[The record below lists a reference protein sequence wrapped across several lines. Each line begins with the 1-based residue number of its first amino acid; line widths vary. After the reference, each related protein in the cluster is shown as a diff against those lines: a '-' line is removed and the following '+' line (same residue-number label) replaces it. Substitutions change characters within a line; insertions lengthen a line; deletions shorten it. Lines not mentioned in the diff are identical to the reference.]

1 MYYFKCD
8 FLECTSSTQSLKH
21 SEYEITL
28 IIHTEFFGEI
38 NLEYIVPTFPLQMKL
53 SRFASIFQ

>member
-1 MYYFKCD
+1 MDFKCD
-8 FLECTSSTQSLKH
+8 ILECMSSTQSSKH

-38 NLEYIVPTFPLQMKL
+38 NLEYLIPTFPLQMKL
-53 SRFASIFQ
+53 GRFASIFQ